1 MNDAMKKLLIPVAVI
16 LVAALVLFAAT
27 AGLAGTASAN
37 EQAKLDEIL
46 GYMIPGGGEYAEE
59 EYTGSNSNITGVY
72 RGEEG
77 VVVEMVVG
85 GFANDI
91 HMLVAVR
98 NDGTVTG
105 VSILDSH
112 ETYGLGQEAKG
123 DWDFL
128 IDMLNSQGDLA
139 VNSNIDSITGA
150 TITSSAVVSA
160 VNAASQFVLDSAAAS
175 GPLTGTADGFMGPI
189 TVEVTMDGDTITGV
203 TVVSNSETPSIAGN
217 ALEQIPEAIVAA
229 NSADVDIVAG
239 ATFTSNGIINAVKN
253 ALESAGSSGG
263 ALTGTADGF
272 MGPITVEVTMDG
284 DTITGVTVV
293 SNSETPSIAGN
304 ALEQIPEAIVAA
316 NSADVDIV
324 AGATF
329 TSNGII
335 NAVKNA
341 ISGSS
346 PAAEPEETEEP
357 EDDTPQAVEAAEAYQ
372 GFGLSN
378 TVRMG
383 PGEDDTGTPVY
394 SINQVFANV
403 IFDGEGKILEIYVDQ
418 LEYATPNY
426 DGAEMPHFSGWPG
439 QGGYNNDSDHDA
451 VVDGVTPDTEEQF
464 TSEVEGWVTKRD
476 RGDTYVMGT
485 GTWHEQMDTFQEL
498 FIGMTV
504 DEVQEWFDKYCSDA
518 NGRPLK
524 EGSEAEGDAE
534 KYAALS
540 DEEKEMLVDVTSSA
554 TMSLND
560 SHGNILAAIVDA
572 YENRVPLQS
581 LSASGM
587 GFGLSNTV
595 RMGPGEDD
603 TGTPVYSINQVFAN
617 TLFDDEGRI
626 VAIYVDQLEYATPN
640 YDGAE
645 MPHFS
650 GWPGQ
655 GGYNNDSDHDAV
667 VDGVTPDTEEQF
679 TSEVEGWVTKRDRG
693 DTYVMGTGTWHEQM
707 DTFQELFIGM
717 TVDEVQEWF
726 DKYCSDA
733 NGRPLKE
740 GSEAEG
746 DAEKYA
752 ALSDE
757 EKEMLVDVTSSATMS
772 LNDSHGNILA
782 AILDSFEDQVPVD
795 ITVG

>member
-59 EYTGSNSNITGVY
+59 EYTGSNSSITGVY

-217 ALEQIPEAIVAA
+217 ALEQIPA
-229 NSADVDIVAG
+229 
-239 ATFTSNGIINAVKN
+239 
-253 ALESAGSSGG
+253 
-263 ALTGTADGF
+263 
-272 MGPITVEVTMDG
+272 
-284 DTITGVTVV
+284 
-293 SNSETPSIAGN
+293 
-304 ALEQIPEAIVAA
+304 AIVAA

-485 GTWHEQMDTFQEL
+485 GTWHEQMDAFQEL

-617 TLFDDEGRI
+617 VIFDGEGKI
-626 VAIYVDQLEYATPN
+626 LEIYVDQLEYATPN

-707 DTFQELFIGM
+707 DAFQELFIGM

>member
-59 EYTGSNSNITGVY
+59 EYTGSNSSITGVY

-175 GPLTGTADGFMGPI
+175 GP
-189 TVEVTMDGDTITGV
+189 
-203 TVVSNSETPSIAGN
+203 
-217 ALEQIPEAIVAA
+217 
-229 NSADVDIVAG
+229 
-239 ATFTSNGIINAVKN
+239 
-253 ALESAGSSGG
+253 
-263 ALTGTADGF
+263 LTGTADGF

-485 GTWHEQMDTFQEL
+485 GTWHEQMDAFQEL

-617 TLFDDEGRI
+617 VIFDGEGKI
-626 VAIYVDQLEYATPN
+626 LEIYVDQLEYATPN

-707 DTFQELFIGM
+707 DAFQELFIGM

-782 AILDSFEDQVPVD
+782 AILDSFENQVPVD

>member
-1 MNDAMKKLLIPVAVI
+1 MNSKKLLIPVAVI
-16 LVAALVLFAAT
+16 LVAALIIFGANAA
-27 AGLAGTASAN
+27 LAGTAEAN
-37 EQAKLDEIL
+37 EQAKFDEIL
-46 GYMIPGGGEYAEE
+46 GYMLPGGGEYVEE
-59 EYTGSNSNITGVY
+59 EYTGSNSSITGVY
-72 RGEEG
+72 RGDDG
-77 VVVEMVVG
+77 VVVEMLVG

-91 HMLVAVR
+91 HMLVGVR

-112 ETYGLGQEAKG
+112 ETYGLGQEAKS

-128 IDMLNSQGDLA
+128 IATLNSQGDLA
-139 VNSNIDSITGA
+139 VNNNIDSITGA

-160 VNAASQFVLDSAAAS
+160 INAASDFVLESSAGS
-175 GPLTGTADGFMGPI
+175 GPLTGTADGFGGPI
-189 TVEVTMDGDTITGV
+189 TVEVTMDGDDITSVVV
-203 TVVSNSETPSIAGN
+203 TSNSETPSIAAG
-217 ALEQIPEAIVAA
+217 ALEQIPAAIVEAD
-229 NSADVDIVAG
+229 SADVDIVSG
-239 ATFTSNGIINAVKN
+239 ATY
-253 ALESAGSSGG
+253 
-263 ALTGTADGF
+263 
-272 MGPITVEVTMDG
+272 
-284 DTITGVTVV
+284 
-293 SNSETPSIAGN
+293 
-304 ALEQIPEAIVAA
+304 
-316 NSADVDIV
+316 
-324 AGATF
+324 

-346 PAAEPEETEEP
+346 SESAPAEEDSQEAEPE
-357 EDDTPQAVEAAEAYQ
+357 AVETAEAYQ

-403 IFDGEGKILEIYVDQ
+403 VFDGDGRILDIYVDQ
-418 LEYATPNY
+418 LEYSTPNY

-439 QGGYNNDSDHDA
+439 QGGYNYDSDHDA
-451 VVDGVTPDTEEQF
+451 VVDSTTPDTEEQF
-464 TSEVEGWVTKRD
+464 TEEVEGWVTKRD

-485 GTWHEQMDTFQEL
+485 GTWSEQMDAFQEL

-504 DEVQEWFDKYCSDA
+504 DEVEDWFATYCSDA
-518 NGRPLK
+518 NGRPLQ
-524 EGSEAEGDAE
+524 ESSSGEGDAE

-540 DEEKEMLVDVTSSA
+540 DEDKAMLADVTTSA

-572 YENRVPLQS
+572 YENRVPLAS
-581 LSASGM
+581 LNASGM

-617 TLFDDEGRI
+617 TLFDSDGRI
-626 VAIYVDQLEYATPN
+626 VAIYIDQLEYSTPN

-655 GGYNNDSDHDAV
+655 GGYNYDSDHDAV
-667 VDGVTPDTEEQF
+667 VDSTTPDTEEQF
-679 TSEVEGWVTKRDRG
+679 TEEVEGWVTKRDRG
-693 DTYVMGTGTWHEQM
+693 DTYVMGTGTWSEQM
-707 DTFQELFIGM
+707 DAFQELFIGM
-717 TVDEVQEWF
+717 TVDEVEDWF
-726 DKYCSDA
+726 ATYCSDA
-733 NGRPLKE
+733 NGRPLQE
-740 GSEAEG
+740 SSSGEG

-757 EKEMLVDVTSSATMS
+757 DKAMLADVTTSATMS

-782 AILDSFEDQVPVD
+782 AIIDSFENQVAVN